1 MWCMV
6 AEKMTQ
12 KVNLNE
18 RLMGPLES
26 YQNKRYCRSFDTEA
40 LVLYASVVHC
50 WDKRDKKTREAEA
63 TCRFLTFV
71 L

>member
-6 AEKMTQ
+6 AEKMTY

-26 YQNKRYCRSFDTEA
+26 YQNKRYCRTFDTEA
-40 LVLYASVVHC
+40 LVL
-50 WDKRDKKTREAEA
+50 
-63 TCRFLTFV
+63 
-71 L
+71 